1 MFSKKKILV
10 VEDHPIFR
18 LGLSE
23 LINQE
28 PDLQVC
34 GEAENAAG
42 AWQAIER
49 LQPDLIIA
57 DITLD
62 NSDGIELTKEI
73 YRRHRAIPVLIL
85 SMHDE
90 FLYAERALHAG
101 ARGYIMK
108 QEAMGS
114 VVEAIHQV
122 LEGKVYL
129 SNQVKEHILTHLAVG
144 LNTASRSPIER
155 LTDRELEIFRMI
167 GEGLTTRDIA
177 DKLHLSIKT
186 VGTHRERIKSKFNLK
201 SANELVRYAV
211 HWNKT
216 GSIELTDPPHPEVLR
231 NSDPA

>member
-1 MFSKKKILV
+1 MQIKKKILV

-34 GEAENAAG
+34 GEAKDAAT
-42 AWQAIER
+42 AWHTIER

-57 DITLD
+57 DITLE

-73 YRRHRAIPVLIL
+73 HKRYRHIPVLIL

-122 LEGKVYL
+122 LEGKLYL
-129 SNQVKEHILTHLAVG
+129 SDQVKEHILTHLAAG
-144 LNTASRSPIER
+144 PSAGPRSPIER
-155 LTDRELEIFRMI
+155 LTDRELEIFRLI
-167 GEGLTTRDIA
+167 GKGLSTRDIA
-177 DKLHLSIKT
+177 DKLYLSVKT

-211 HWNKT
+211 HWTKT
-216 GSIELTDPPHPEVLR
+216 GLIDLAEPQRIDPL
-231 NSDPA
+231 

>member
-1 MFSKKKILV
+1 MQTKKKILV

-18 LGLSE
+18 LGLRE

-28 PDLQVC
+28 PDLLVC
-34 GEAENAAG
+34 GEAENAG
-42 AWQAIER
+42 SAWQAIDR

-73 YRRHRAIPVLIL
+73 HRRYRTVPVLIL

-129 SNQVKEHILTHLAVG
+129 SNQVKEHILTHLAAG
-144 LNTASRSPIER
+144 LNAGARSPIER
-155 LTDRELEIFRMI
+155 LTDRELEIFRLI
-167 GEGLTTRDIA
+167 GEGLGTRDIA

-186 VGTHRERIKSKFNLK
+186 VGTYRERIKSKFNLK
-201 SANELVRYAV
+201 GANELVRYAV
-211 HWNKT
+211 HWTKT
-216 GSIELTDPPHPEVLR
+216 GQIDLSEPQQTEL
-231 NSDPA
+231 S